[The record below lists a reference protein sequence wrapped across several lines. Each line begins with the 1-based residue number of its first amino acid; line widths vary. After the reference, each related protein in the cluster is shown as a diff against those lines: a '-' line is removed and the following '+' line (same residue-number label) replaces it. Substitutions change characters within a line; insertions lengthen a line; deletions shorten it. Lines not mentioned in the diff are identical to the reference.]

1 MWDRESE
8 LWTEGDV
15 MKWDKEKETFKDTT
29 LLALKVEEGAMSQRM
44 QMTIKSLKSL
54 GKKFSPRNSRRN
66 RALPT
71 LWFQPLKAF
80 LDFWLLALQ
89 DYNPVLFEPPNLWVI
104 YYNGSETLIH
114 SLMMVK
120 GSVAI
125 RVTYS
130 GSDLSEFESWLSH
143 LSVLWPWQFIY
154 ILCD

>member
-1 MWDRESE
+1 MWNRESE

-15 MKWDKEKETFKDTT
+15 INWDKEKETFKAST
-29 LLALKVEEGAMSQRM
+29 LLALKMEEGAMSQRM
-44 QMTIKSLKSL
+44 QMTTRSLKRP
-54 GKKFSPRNSRRN
+54 GNNFSSRNSRRN

-71 LWFQPLKAF
+71 LWFQPLKAI
-80 LDFWLLALQ
+80 LDFWPLALQ

-104 YYNGSETLIH
+104 YYNSSETLIH